1 MKRNQATY
9 NFDRIFPHLIQA
21 LIKRAVIDKRV
32 IEQDNHLLGRDKK
45 HLISENIDRWRK
57 NIDKDTYKKEFMADF
72 SKEVDKLTFLP
83 DEKKKKLNDQF
94 LYKINEK

>member
-21 LIKRAVIDKRV
+21 LTKHVV
-32 IEQDNHLLGRDKK
+32 IERIIEQYNHLLGRDKK

>member
-1 MKRNQATY
+1 
-9 NFDRIFPHLIQA
+9 
-21 LIKRAVIDKRV
+21 
-32 IEQDNHLLGRDKK
+32 
-45 HLISENIDRWRK
+45 
-57 NIDKDTYKKEFMADF
+57 MADF